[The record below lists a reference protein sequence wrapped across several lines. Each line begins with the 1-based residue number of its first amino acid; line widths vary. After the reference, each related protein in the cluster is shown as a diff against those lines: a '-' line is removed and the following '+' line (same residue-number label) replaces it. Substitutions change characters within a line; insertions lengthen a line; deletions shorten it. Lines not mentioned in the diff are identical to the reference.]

1 MSLRSKLLA
10 LAIVVVY
17 AVAMVSTNGHFTI
30 LDDESRIVSVAGN
43 PVLPTVALFLR
54 GDSLNEHPP
63 ASDILLHAW
72 MVATGYSF
80 FALRIFANIFYILG
94 VLFIALS
101 ANRLA
106 GRKAWWLAFVVG
118 FAWPFAFQYG
128 RITGWYCCS
137 FFLVALITWLYLEIL
152 EERGR
157 VYWVAFT
164 VTSILMAWTTYF
176 AVATLL
182 LLLADLLLF
191 HQTVARANK
200 LRISLCIAA
209 VALGYLP
216 LLKTVIGNLSLHAVG
231 VHSRIDWKAMV
242 AEIGYP
248 LFSIF
253 GSVAVAPWFLPL
265 SIPVFAATIALLRAI
280 WFSSGR
286 RWLVYFAVSLL
297 LLALSGH
304 MDVKRVLFLLPW
316 LFIATVLAALGSAA
330 KSPRLASVAIATIV
344 IAGWIGIFSGRHYAT
359 TNLLE
364 PWSKVAEVVAMDAR
378 RGSTIVSDSF
388 PFFFYLNYQL
398 ALEKETQAATD
409 PDLTAELYQSRGY
422 RIFEPD
428 GQEQWLNGLKGNVV
442 LVSGASYLDEVQ
454 WMASIDAELRER
466 CRVQGE
472 YRAAPDPAFTL
483 KSRFAKNAPALAHR
497 TQVTWFDCSGTAN

>member
-10 LAIVVVY
+10 LAIVGVY
-17 AVAMVSTNGHFTI
+17 AVAMVSTNGRYTI
-30 LDDESRIVSVAGN
+30 LDDESTIVSVAGN
-43 PVLPTVALFLR
+43 PVLPTVALYLH

-94 VLFIALS
+94 VLFLACS
-101 ANRLA
+101 AKKLA
-106 GRKAWWLAFVVG
+106 GTRAWWLALVLG
-118 FAWPFAFQYG
+118 FAWPFALQYG

-137 FFLVALITWLYLEIL
+137 FFLVAAITWLYLGIV
-152 EERGR
+152 EESGR
-157 VYWVAFT
+157 AYWVAFT
-164 VTSILMAWTTYF
+164 TTAVLMAWTNYF

-191 HQTVARANK
+191 HRKVARTNRTA
-200 LRISLCIAA
+200 LLISMAA
-209 VALGYLP
+209 VAVSYLP
-216 LLKTVIGNLSLHAVG
+216 LLRTVIGNLQIHSVG
-231 VHSRIDWKAMV
+231 VHSSFDGKAMV
-242 AEIGYP
+242 AEVGYT
-248 LFSIF
+248 LFSMF

-265 SIPVFAATIALLRAI
+265 SVPVFAATFALIVAI

-286 RWLVYFAVSLL
+286 RWLIYFGISLF

-316 LFIATVLAALGSAA
+316 LFVAMVLGARSSSAMY
-330 KSPRLASVAIATIV
+330 PRLASATITTIV
-344 IAGWIGIFSGRHYAT
+344 VAGWIGIVSGKHYAT

-364 PWSKVAEVVAMDAR
+364 PWSKVAAVVAGDAR

-398 ALEKETQAATD
+398 GLERETQAATG
-409 PDLTAELYQSRGY
+409 PDLTAELYESHGF

-428 GQEQWLNGLKGNVV
+428 GEEQWLNGLKGKVV
-442 LVSGASYLDEVQ
+442 LVSGASYLDDVQ
-454 WMASIDAELRER
+454 WTASIDAALRER

-472 YRAAPDPAFTL
+472 YRAAPDPAFAL
-483 KSRFAKNAPALAHR
+483 KARFAKNAPALAYR
-497 TQVTWFDCSGTAN
+497 TQVTWFDCSASAN

>member
-1 MSLRSKLLA
+1 MSLWSKLLT

-17 AVAMVSTNGHFTI
+17 AIAMVSTNGRYTI
-30 LDDESRIVSVAGN
+30 LDDESTIVSVAGN
-43 PVLPTVALFLR
+43 PVLPTIGLYLR

-63 ASDILLHAW
+63 ASDILLHGW

-80 FALRIFANIFYILG
+80 FALRIFANFFYILG
-94 VLFIALS
+94 TLFLALS
-101 ANRLA
+101 AYRLA
-106 GRKAWWLAFVVG
+106 GMKGWWFALVLG

-137 FFLVALITWLYLEIL
+137 FFLVAAITWLYLGII

-157 VYWVAFT
+157 ASWVAFT
-164 VTSILMAWTTYF
+164 VAAILMAWTNYF
-176 AVATLL
+176 AIATLL

-191 HQTVARANK
+191 HRKVARTNRTA
-200 LRISLCIAA
+200 LLIAVAA
-209 VALGYLP
+209 VAVSYLP
-216 LLKTVIGNLSLHAVG
+216 LLRTVIGNLQIHAVG
-231 VHSRIDWKAMV
+231 VHSSFDGKAMV
-242 AEIGYP
+242 AEVGYS

-265 SIPVFAATIALLRAI
+265 SLPVFAATIALLVAI

-286 RWLVYFAVSLL
+286 RWLIYFGISLF

-316 LFIATVLAALGSAA
+316 LFIAMVLAARGSSARYA
-330 KSPRLASVAIATIV
+330 RIASASIV
-344 IAGWIGIFSGRHYAT
+344 ILVLAGWIGIVSGRHYAT

-364 PWSKVAEVVAMDAR
+364 PWSNVADVVAGDAR
-378 RGSTIVSDSF
+378 HGSTIVSDSF

-398 ALEKETQAATD
+398 GLERETQAATG
-409 PDLTAELYQSRGY
+409 PDLTAELYRSHGY

-428 GQEQWLNGLKGNVV
+428 GEEQWLNGLRGKVV
-442 LVSGASYLDEVQ
+442 LVSGASYLEDVQ
-454 WMASIDAELRER
+454 WTASIDDALRVR
-466 CRVQGE
+466 CRVEGE
-472 YRAAPDPAFTL
+472 YRAAPDPAFAL
-483 KSRFAKNAPALAHR
+483 KARFAKNAPALAYR
-497 TQVTWFDCSGTAN
+497 TQVTWFDCSSAN

>member
-17 AVAMVSTNGHFTI
+17 AIAMISTNGCFTI
-30 LDDESRIVSVAGN
+30 LDDESTIVSVAGN
-43 PVLPTVALFLR
+43 PVLPTVALYLR

-63 ASDILLHAW
+63 ASDIELHAW

-80 FALRIFANIFYILG
+80 FALRIFANFFYILG
-94 VLFIALS
+94 TLFVALS
-101 ANRLA
+101 AFRLA
-106 GRKAWWLAFVVG
+106 GRSACWLALVVG
-118 FAWPFAFQYG
+118 FTWPFCFQYG

-137 FFLVALITWLYLEIL
+137 FFLVAAITWLYFEIL

-157 VYWVAFT
+157 AYWVAFT
-164 VTSILMAWTTYF
+164 IAAILMAWTNYF
-176 AVATLL
+176 AIATLL

-191 HQTVARANK
+191 HRQIARKHRLALVLSIVAVG
-200 LRISLCIAA
+200 LS
-209 VALGYLP
+209 YMP
-216 LLKTVIGNLSLHAVG
+216 LLRTVIGNLGLHAVG
-231 VHSRIDWKAMV
+231 VHSGIDWQAMI
-242 AEIGYP
+242 AEVGYS

-265 SIPVFAATIALLRAI
+265 SIPVFVATLALLFVI
-280 WFSSGR
+280 WFSPGR

-316 LFIATVLAALGSAA
+316 LFIAMVLAVLGSAA
-330 KSPRLASVAIATIV
+330 THSRLASVAIVTIV
-344 IAGWIGIFSGRHYAT
+344 IAGWIGIVSGKHYAT

-364 PWSKVAEVVAMDAR
+364 PWSTVAEVVANDAR
-378 RGSTIVSDSF
+378 HGSTVVSDSF

-398 ALEKETQAATD
+398 GLERETQAATGA
-409 PDLTAELYQSRGY
+409 DLTADVYQSHGY

-428 GQEQWLNGLKGNVV
+428 GEEQWLSGLKGNLV

-454 WMASIDAELRER
+454 WTASLDATLRER
-466 CRVQGE
+466 CRVQEE
-472 YRAAPDPAFTL
+472 YRAAPDPAFAL
-483 KSRFAKNAPALAHR
+483 KAKFAKNAPALAYR
-497 TQVTWFDCSGTAN
+497 TQVTWFDCSANAK